1 MINVG
6 CQGYMGGSFIKRPLP
21 ATSQKSI
28 YQHLMKSVHTKCLF
42 AGRELR
48 ESWFIAM
55 RYNSEVREAQAR
67 ESALAKKKKAFLTQK
82 IVFSFEH
89 GFSFQWLSFSAFT
102 QSSQCLS
109 FRIGK
114 TFSAISWSTQSL
126 IPARVYNG
134 GISAIQKA
142 S

>member
-1 MINVG
+1 MG
-6 CQGYMGGSFIKRPLP
+6 CQGYMGGSFIKRRSP

-28 YQHLMKSVHTKCLF
+28 YQHLMKSVETKCLF

-48 ESWFIAM
+48 ESWFVAT
-55 RYNSEVREAQAR
+55 RYNSEVTEAQA
-67 ESALAKKKKAFLTQK
+67 ESRRSRKRKKKSFLTQK
-82 IVFSFEH
+82 TVFSFEH

-102 QSSQCLS
+102 QKSQCLS
-109 FRIGK
+109 FRIEK
-114 TFSAISWSTQSL
+114 TFSAISWSAQSL
-126 IPARVYNG
+126 IPLSVYNS